1 MTPVQRALGAA
12 LLLGALAL
20 PAGADAAYPGANG
33 AVAFV
38 SGQHIWVTTP
48 TGLTD
53 LTGTGSSFHETQPK
67 FSPDGRTIAFTR
79 GGSGL
84 PNSEIFVMSATGA
97 GRRAL
102 TNTPQ
107 GNHDPTWSP
116 DGTRIAFVS
125 ERDKGISQIFVMNA
139 DGTAVREITHDA
151 AGKSELAW
159 SPRGDRIAFNRIAPG
174 ADHEIASIKTDG
186 TGLVDL
192 TNDPTHPDA
201 QPAWSPDGAR
211 IVYAGPIHPGESVGG
226 DLWTMNADGSN
237 QQPLHHQTT
246 YSDGGWPAWSPDG
259 TRIAFGAN
267 NGSGYYHLWSVP
279 AGGGQ
284 NTELVAN
291 KIPGGNPV
299 DQQVD
304 WQPAPGST
312 PAQAPQPQSGHSGVA
327 STTSGTVRIR
337 LRGGTFV
344 PLTGARQIPVGTI
357 VDARNGTVKL
367 VVASGNGRTN
377 TGTFGGGIFKFTQA
391 RERVGGRRLLT
402 ARLALRGGNFS
413 ACRTRSAEGESAR
426 RRTVRYLNA
435 KANGRFRVIGKYSSG
450 IERGT
455 SWTTADR
462 CDGTLTSVHSGAV
475 VVSDLVRHKT
485 VVVRAG
491 RSYLARAR
499 GRRRR

>member
-1 MTPVQRALGAA
+1 MPTVRRSALAA
-12 LLLGALAL
+12 LLLSTLAL
-20 PAGADAAYPGANG
+20 PGGARAAYPGRNG

-38 SGQHIWVTTP
+38 SGQHIWVTTAA
-48 TGLTD
+48 GITD
-53 LTGTGSSFHETQPK
+53 LTGTGSAFHETQPK
-67 FSPDGRTIAFTR
+67 YSPDGRTIAFTR

-84 PNSEIFVMSATGA
+84 PNSEIFVMSASGA
-97 GRRAL
+97 GRKAL

-116 DGTRIAFVS
+116 DGARIAFVS
-125 ERDKGISQIFVMNA
+125 ERDKGVSQIFVMNA
-139 DGTAVREITHDA
+139 DGSSAREITHDT
-151 AGKSELAW
+151 AGKTELAW

-174 ADHEIASIKTDG
+174 ADHEIASIKIDG
-186 TGLVDL
+186 TGLTDL
-192 TNDPTHPDA
+192 TNDPAHADM
-201 QPAWSPDGAR
+201 QPSWSPDGAR
-211 IVYAGPIHPGESVGG
+211 LVYSGPIHPGESVGG

-259 TRIAFGAN
+259 TTIAFGAN

-312 PAQAPQPQSGHSGVA
+312 PAQAPAPQAGRSGVA
-327 STTSGTVRIR
+327 STTSGTVLIK
-337 LRGGTFV
+337 LRGAKFV
-344 PLTGARQIPVGTI
+344 PLTGSQTIPVGTI
-357 VDARNGTVKL
+357 VDARNGTVQL
-367 VVASGNGRTN
+367 VVAAENGKTH

-391 RERVGGRRLLT
+391 RERVGRKRLLT
-402 ARLALRGGNFS
+402 ARLALRGGSFS
-413 ACRTRSAEGESAR
+413 SCATRSAEGESAR

-435 KANGRFRVIGKYSSG
+435 KANGRFRVIGKFSSG

-475 VVSDLVRHKT
+475 VVTDLVRHRR

-491 RSYLARAR
+491 NSYLARAR
-499 GRRRR
+499 GRRR